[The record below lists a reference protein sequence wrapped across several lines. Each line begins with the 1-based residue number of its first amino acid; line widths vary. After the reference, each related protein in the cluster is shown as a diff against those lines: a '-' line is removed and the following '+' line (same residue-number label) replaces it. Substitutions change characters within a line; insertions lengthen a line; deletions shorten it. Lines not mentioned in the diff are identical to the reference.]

1 MLYEQINADLK
12 TAMKAHDQSRV
23 EVLRFVLSGLNN
35 FLKDKQVKESGATL
49 TDEETISNLQK
60 EVKRRRDSIELFK
73 QGNRN
78 DLVTKEEGDLAIIA
92 AYLPK
97 ELTRGEI
104 EQIVDAAI
112 ATVSAAGGN
121 ATGAKDF
128 SGVMKETMKGVKGRA
143 DGKVVTEIIKA
154 KLG

>member
-12 TAMKAHDQSRV
+12 TAMKAHEQSRV

-35 FLKDKQVKESGATL
+35 VKKEKEIKEPGATL
-49 TDEETISNLQK
+49 TDEETISTLQK

-73 QGNRN
+73 QGNRD

-97 ELTRGEI
+97 ELTREEI
-104 EQIVDAAI
+104 EKIVDDAI
-112 ATVSAAGGN
+112 ATVSAA
-121 ATGAKDF
+121 TGAKDF
-128 SGVMKETMKGVKGRA
+128 NSVMKETMKAVKGRA
-143 DGKVVTEIIKA
+143 DGKAVGEIIKA
-154 KLG
+154 KLGS

>member
-12 TAMKAHDQSRV
+12 TAMKAHEQSRV

-35 FLKDKQVKESGATL
+35 FQKDKQVKEPGAVI

-73 QGNRN
+73 QGKRD
-78 DLVTKEEGDLAIIA
+78 DLVTKEEGDLAIIS

-97 ELTRGEI
+97 ELTHAEI
-104 EQIVDAAI
+104 EQIVDTAI
-112 ATVSAAGGN
+112 ATVSAAGG
-121 ATGAKDF
+121 AKDF
-128 SGVMKETMKGVKGRA
+128 SSVMKESMKAIKGRA
-143 DGKVVTEIIKA
+143 DGKTVTEIIKA
-154 KLG
+154 KLGN

>member
-1 MLYEQINADLK
+1 MALYEQINADLK
-12 TAMKAHDQSRV
+12 TAMKAHEQSRV

-35 FLKDKQVKESGATL
+35 VKKEKEIKEPGATL

-73 QGNRN
+73 QGGRT
-78 DLVTKEEGDLAIIA
+78 DLVTKEEGDLTIIT

-97 ELTRGEI
+97 ELTRE
-104 EQIVDAAI
+104 ELEKIVDDAI
-112 ATVSAAGGN
+112 ATVSAAG
-121 ATGAKDF
+121 GAKDF
-128 SGVMKETMKGVKGRA
+128 SGVMKEAMKAIKGRA

-154 KLG
+154 KLDTGQ

>member
-12 TAMKAHDQSRV
+12 TAMKAHEQSRV

-35 FLKDKQVKESGATL
+35 VAKEKQIKEPGATL
-49 TDEETISNLQK
+49 TDEETISDLQK

-73 QGNRN
+73 QGGRT
-78 DLVTKEEGDLAIIA
+78 DLVTKEEGDLAIISV
-92 AYLPK
+92 YLPK
-97 ELTRGEI
+97 ELTHAEI

-112 ATVSAAGGN
+112 ATVTAAGGQG
-121 ATGAKDF
+121 GAKDF
-128 SGVMKETMKGVKGRA
+128 SGVMKETMKAVKGRA